1 MKAHPESLSHSE
13 RELWDTVSASEASV
27 EKTRVAKLFGY
38 PGFWFVDMF
47 DWMLVGLAT
56 LDQHDEGYHHERC
69 ARCGCG
75 GDHGERLGTGA
86 CEVLG

>member
-47 DWMLVGLAT
+47 DWVLVGLAA
-56 LDQHDEGYHHERC
+56 LDQHDEGYYYERYT
-69 ARCGCG
+69 RRRCG
-75 GDHGERLGTGA
+75 GDHGECLVAGV